1 MSSPHYARPPIS
13 LIEKNVPPYGVSLY
27 IGGRDGASDLAL
39 LREHGI
45 TTVVNCAV
53 NLDFNLV
60 PESGPA
66 RDMGAAAPG
75 AVTFGQGALRYYKIG
90 LVDGHGNPATM
101 MLAGYYI
108 LRSALVQELPDRASY
123 PHRHKGNVLL
133 NCRGGRSRSV
143 ALGALFLHRSMP
155 ETYPTLD
162 DAVAAVRL
170 RRELRPDEWHEAPK
184 PVLVEAA
191 RQASGWI
198 DLIGHD
204 APQQKMPAPV
214 AQAATAG

>member
-1 MSSPHYARPPIS
+1 MSPRYERPPIS
-13 LIEKNVPPYGVSLY
+13 LIEPTVTPYGISLY
-27 IGGRDGASDLAL
+27 IGGRDGASDLEL

-60 PESGPA
+60 PEDGPA
-66 RDMGAAAPG
+66 RDLSGAAEG

-108 LRSALVQELPDRASY
+108 LRSALVQELPDRPSY
-123 PHRHKGNVLL
+123 PHRTKGNVLL

-143 ALGALFLHRSMP
+143 SLGALFLHRAMP
-155 ETYPTLD
+155 EKYPTLD
-162 DAVAAVRL
+162 AAIRHVQQK
-170 RRELRPDEWHEAPK
+170 RELRPDEWFEAPK

-191 RQASGWI
+191 RQASKWI
-198 DLIGHD
+198 DMIGHD
-204 APQQKMPAPV
+204 APQMRAAQPAD
-214 AQAATAG
+214 AEQ

>member
-1 MSSPHYARPPIS
+1 MSPEYERPPIS
-13 LIEKNVPPYGVSLY
+13 LIEKNVTPYGVSLY
-27 IGGRDGASDLAL
+27 IGGRDGASDLDL
-39 LREHGI
+39 LRAHGI

-60 PESGPA
+60 SDEG
-66 RDMGAAAPG
+66 RDLTGAAEG

-108 LRSALVQELPDRASY
+108 LRSALVQELPDRPSY
-123 PHRHKGNVLL
+123 PHRAKGNVLL

-143 ALGALFLHRSMP
+143 SLGALFLHRAMP

-162 DAVAAVRL
+162 AAIQHVQRK
-170 RRELRPDEWHEAPK
+170 RELRPDEWFEAPK
-184 PVLVEAA
+184 PVLVDAA
-191 RQASGWI
+191 RQASKWI
-198 DLIGHD
+198 DMIGHD
-204 APQQKMPAPV
+204 APQMRAANPV
-214 AQAATAG
+214 EGTK

>member
-1 MSSPHYARPPIS
+1 M
-13 LIEKNVPPYGVSLY
+13 
-27 IGGRDGASDLAL
+27 

-60 PESGPA
+60 PEDGPA
-66 RDMGAAAPG
+66 RDLSGGAAEGG

-108 LRSALVQELPDRASY
+108 LRSALVQELPPDRPSY
-123 PHRHKGNVLL
+123 PHRSKGNVLL

-143 ALGALFLHRSMP
+143 SLGALFLHRAMP
-155 ETYPTLD
+155 EKYPTLD
-162 DAVAAVRL
+162 AAIRHVQQK
-170 RRELRPDEWHEAPK
+170 RELRPDEWFEAPK

-191 RQASGWI
+191 RQASKWI
-198 DLIGHD
+198 DMIGHD
-204 APQQKMPAPV
+204 APQMRAAQPAD
-214 AQAATAG
+214 AEQ